1 MRAISASLMP
11 LISRR
16 EQRIAGGEAAGAG
29 GLRPGKRSV
38 GSGPVDSS
46 SLRAGEEQAEFVRDD
61 GVSAT
66 VQSPAEALMST
77 GRTCTPDSRASVMM
91 TRLGYMP
98 GSWVSTPA

>member
-16 EQRIAGGEAAGAG
+16 EQRIARGVAGPG
-29 GLRPGKRSV
+29 GLRPGKRSAW
-38 GSGPVDSS
+38 SGPVDSR
-46 SLRAGEEQAEFVRDD
+46 SLRAEEEQAEFVRDD

-66 VQSPAEALMST
+66 VHSPAEALMST
-77 GRTCTPDSRASVMM
+77 GRTCTPDRRASAMI